1 MEPETIQLCGKSC
14 HRIFSVTL
22 TTVRERGGLIRCPL
36 CRVTS
41 RYGVAQMLKPA
52 A

>member
-1 MEPETIQLCGKSC
+1 MDAETVQLCCKSC

-22 TTVRERGGLIRCPL
+22 TPSRKRDGLIKCPL
-36 CRVTS
+36 CGMTS
-41 RYGVAQMLKPA
+41 VYAVAQMLKPA

>member
-1 MEPETIQLCGKSC
+1 MEPETIQLCCKSC

-22 TTVRERGGLIRCPL
+22 RTVREREGLIRCPL
-36 CRVTS
+36 CRVAS
-41 RYGVAQMLKPA
+41 SYGVAQMLKSA

>member
-1 MEPETIQLCGKSC
+1 MEPETIQLCCKSC

-22 TTVRERGGLIRCPL
+22 TTSGKRDGRIKCPL
-36 CRVTS
+36 CGVTS
-41 RYGVAQMLKPA
+41 TYEVAQMLKPA

>member
-1 MEPETIQLCGKSC
+1 VESPTIQLCCKSC

-22 TTVRERGGLIRCPL
+22 TTANTRDGWIKCPL
-36 CRVTS
+36 CGVTTT
-41 RYGVAQMLKPA
+41 YAVAQMLEPA